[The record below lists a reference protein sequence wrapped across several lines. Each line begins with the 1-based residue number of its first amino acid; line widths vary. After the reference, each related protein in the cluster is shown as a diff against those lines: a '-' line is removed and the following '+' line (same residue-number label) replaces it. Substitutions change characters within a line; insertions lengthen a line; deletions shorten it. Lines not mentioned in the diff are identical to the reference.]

1 MSQMSDAY
9 DTSTSTIAGGFV
21 AVPIGKDDPVTTP
34 STKNA
39 PFQTPGHPQLAFWI
53 ARFISMV
60 VLVAL
65 MGGLTYSYDSWKP
78 RLDAWIRPS
87 VAERPKPRPPL
98 VTLAAAK
105 TESIPQ
111 YINCLGTVTAFNV
124 VSVQS
129 RVDGELVEV
138 VFEEGQRVEEGQLL
152 ARIDP
157 RAFETT
163 KLQVQAQLDRDQA
176 NLDLAKSTLKRIQQ
190 NSTSGVYSQLEID
203 ENAMMVRQGEASVA
217 MNRAALSN
225 TELQLSYTKIL
236 APIRGRVGLRLVD
249 RGNMVKANGTN
260 AIVVITQL
268 QPVSLVFTI
277 PQDDIPRVQ
286 SRLEEAGSVK
296 VLAFDRSFQHLIE
309 TGTLTA
315 VDNQVDASTG
325 TLKLKARFEN
335 EAGKLFPN
343 QFVNVRLLVKEWDN
357 AIVIPT
363 SAIQYGPDFSY
374 VYVVNI
380 AGEDSTA
387 DVRKVVVNFAHE
399 GRAIIESGLV
409 EGEQVVIEGTDKLQ
423 PGGKVSLPGA
433 RPGKPGAKAGGEPDT
448 KPK

>member
-1 MSQMSDAY
+1 MTVLIEID
-9 DTSTSTIAGGFV
+9 DLVSTQ
-21 AVPIGKDDPVTTP
+21 
-34 STKNA
+34 STKNVPIQA
-39 PFQTPGHPQLAFWI
+39 PGRSRLALWFSRFVSMILFAALIGGI
-53 ARFISMV
+53 A
-60 VLVAL
+60 
-65 MGGLTYSYDSWKP
+65 YSYDAWKP

-87 VAERPKPRPPL
+87 VADRPKPRPPL

-138 VFEEGQRVEEGQLL
+138 VFEEGQLVEEGQLL

-157 RAFETT
+157 RAFETS
-163 KLQVQAQLDRDQA
+163 KSQVQAQLDRDQA
-176 NLDLAKSTLKRIQQ
+176 NLDLAKATLKRIRQ

-225 TELQLSYTKIL
+225 TDLLLSYTQIL

-249 RGNMVKANGTN
+249 RGNMVKANGTT

-268 QPVSLVFTI
+268 QPISLVFTI

-286 SRLEEAGSVK
+286 SRLAEAGSVK

-335 EAGKLFPN
+335 EGGKLFPN

-357 AIVIPT
+357 AIVIPA

-374 VYVVNI
+374 VYVANI
-380 AGEDSTA
+380 AGEDSTV

-399 GRAIIESGLV
+399 GRTVIESGLV

-423 PGGKVSLPGA
+423 PGGKVSLPGSK
-433 RPGKPGAKAGGEPDT
+433 PGKPGAKAGGESDKKPDA
-448 KPK
+448 KPKQEKG